1 MFNNVGEKIKTI
13 AKVVVWISIAICVIY
28 GFVLLVSVEDMA
40 LVGLLVMTVGS
51 FISWVSGLVL
61 YGFGELIENSTIIAN
76 KKENSPATQKTNNSP
91 KETPIDKW
99 LRQGLITEEEYQS
112 KKNEN
117 K

>member
-1 MFNNVGEKIKTI
+1 MFNNVGGKIKAI
-13 AKVVVWISIAICVIY
+13 AKVVAWIGIVICVIY

-40 LVGLLVMTVGS
+40 LVGLIVMTVGS
-51 FISWVSGLVL
+51 LLSWVSSLVL
-61 YGFGELIENSTIIAN
+61 YGFGELIDNSAVIAN
-76 KKENSPATQKTNNSP
+76 KKESAPTKENT

-99 LRQGLITEEEYQS
+99 LQQGLITEDEYQS